1 MSVIEGVNNSMNR
14 DKQGRVISQ
23 PFYDALFTLGLG
35 DYGSLVDVA
44 QDEGN
49 PEIAK
54 KARQVLGSVYQC
66 EHEKH
71 KE

>member
-1 MSVIEGVNNSMNR
+1 MIEGVNNSMNR

-44 QDEGN
+44 QDAGTGQRLSMR
-49 PEIAK
+49 
-54 KARQVLGSVYQC
+54 AR
-66 EHEKH
+66 EA
-71 KE
+71 